1 MGAVTQSDYRLS
13 ISQTQS
19 CLSTMI
25 LSVLLS
31 VLCCL
36 AVSGHEYFPGQCPSF
51 TPMSG
56 FDWDKFSTGI
66 WFVTQ
71 KFATK
76 STCLTYEFK
85 TDDLGFK
92 SIEQVRQLPY
102 TDRVGLDH
110 EYIYT
115 GKLYTPLESSP
126 AKMIVRFPLNVVGSS
141 SFTVL
146 DTDYDNHAM
155 VCTCQDVDLFFAH
168 VHRRS
173 CSIQQRGKNENT
185 EVTKTMKELL
195 DGQVENASHDFDK
208 IKQAECEHDKE
219 KALNIDVDKIL
230 GLKGDELLRDAVE
243 SVMTEFEF
251 NQKTVEDIKEEA
263 KDIVKK

>member
-1 MGAVTQSDYRLS
+1 MLRLF
-13 ISQTQS
+13 
-19 CLSTMI
+19 
-25 LSVLLS
+25 LLS
-31 VLCCL
+31 VVCCV
-36 AVSGHEYFPGQCPSF
+36 AVSGHEYFPGQCPNF

-56 FDWDKFSTGI
+56 FDWAQFSTGI

-102 TDRVGLDH
+102 TDRLPLEH

-115 GKLYTPLESSP
+115 GKLYAPQESSP

-141 SFTVL
+141 SFTVM

-155 VCTCQDVDLFFAH
+155 VCTCQDMDLFFTYA
-168 VHRRS
+168 HRRS
-173 CSIQQRGKNENT
+173 CSILQREQEEDPAIT
-185 EVTKTMKELL
+185 EKMRKLIDDQIE
-195 DGQVENASHDFDK
+195 DASHDFDR
-208 IKQAECEHDKE
+208 IKQAGCDYNKE
-219 KALNIDVDKIL
+219 KVLNIDVDKIL
-230 GLKGDELLRDAVE
+230 GLKGDSGLREAVE
-243 SVMTEFEF
+243 SVASEFEF
-251 NQKTVEDIKEEA
+251 NKKTLKEIQEEA
-263 KDIVKK
+263 RDILK